1 MSSFSNDNRRIAKN
15 TIYIYIRILVTTL
28 VGLITTRY
36 VLKLLGVSDFG
47 LYNVVGGILGLL
59 GIVNGALSMTTTRFI
74 NYEMGKKDGNVNRV
88 FNICQYMHA
97 GLALILLLLA
107 ETIGVYYVWNVLNV
121 TPDKRADAMFVFQ
134 VSTVVSCL
142 GILNVPYSSLLLA
155 FEKFGID
162 AAMSIFNT
170 LIKLFIVISLFFM
183 PGNTLRY
190 YALGMSLITLITF
203 IAYHYI
209 DYKKW
214 PQVVRLIKIPPMREF
229 REMFVYNNYNML
241 SSLSMVCRSQGSTLL
256 INYFFGTIVNGAFA
270 VAYSIQQYVLTL
282 TDNIDRAASPQIV
295 QNVSKGDEDRSNSL
309 VNSIGKISILI
320 MELAYFPLSVEID
333 SILKLWLGNVPEG
346 AAVFCQYTLLVA
358 VVASTSAGMGQVINA
373 SGKIKWFKIQ
383 MATLYVLVI
392 PVAYIL
398 FKMGCPPYTI
408 LLLFVIS
415 DLMSRINQLILMKYI
430 LKFDVLEFIKHA
442 YLPPLKVFGI
452 MLVYSFL
459 YRLLPING
467 FLIHLIG
474 FVFTLAVTALIEYHV
489 ALTKVERNRITDLIV
504 TRMRKN
510 KSIQNNNVNGHG
522 E

>member
-1 MSSFSNDNRRIAKN
+1 MSSFSNDNKRIAKN
-15 TIYIYIRILVTTL
+15 TMYIYIRILITTL
-28 VGLITTRY
+28 VGLITARY

-59 GIVNGALSMTTTRFI
+59 GLVSGALSMTTTRFI
-74 NYEMGKKDGNVNRV
+74 NYEMGKKDGNVNRI

-97 GLALILLLLA
+97 GLALILLILA
-107 ETIGVYYVWNVLNV
+107 ETIGVYYVLNVLNV
-121 TPDKRADAMFVFQ
+121 APDKRADAMFVFQ

-155 FEKFGID
+155 FEKFGIE

-170 LIKLFIVISLFFM
+170 FFKLFIVVALFYI

-203 IAYHYI
+203 IVYHYI

-214 PQVVRLIKIPPMREF
+214 PQVVRLIKLPPMRDF

-295 QNVSKGDEDRSNSL
+295 QNVSKGDADRSSSL
-309 VNSIGKISILI
+309 VNGIGKISVLI
-320 MELAYFPLSVEID
+320 MELAFFPLALEIGA
-333 SILKLWLGNVPEG
+333 ILKLWLGNVPKG
-346 AAVFCQYTLLVA
+346 AETFCQYTLLVA

-392 PVAYIL
+392 PVAFIL
-398 FKMGCPPYTI
+398 FKMGCQPYTI

-415 DLMSRINQLILMKYI
+415 DLMSRMNQLILMKRI
-430 LKFDVLEFIKHA
+430 LKYDVMEFIKHA

-452 MLVYSFL
+452 MLVYCIL
-459 YRLLPING
+459 YKMLPING
-467 FLIHLIG
+467 FFVHLAG
-474 FVFTLAVTALIEYHV
+474 FVFTFVVTALVEYSV
-489 ALTKVERNRITDLIV
+489 ALTKDEKNKVTDLIV
-504 TRMRKN
+504 NRFIKKN
-510 KSIQNNNVNGHG
+510 RV
-522 E
+522 

>member
-1 MSSFSNDNRRIAKN
+1 MSSFSNDNKRIAKN
-15 TIYIYIRILVTTL
+15 TAYIYLRVLVTTL
-28 VGLITTRY
+28 VGLLTARY

-59 GIVNGALSMTTTRFI
+59 GIVSGALSMTTTRFI
-74 NYEMGKKDGNVNRV
+74 NYEMGKKDGNVNRI
-88 FNICQYMHA
+88 FNICQYMHV

-107 ETIGVYYVWNVLNV
+107 ETVGVYYVLYVLNV
-121 TPDKRADAMFVFQ
+121 SPDKRADAMFVFQ

-155 FEKFGID
+155 FEKFGIE

-170 LIKLFIVISLFFM
+170 FFKLFIVIILFYI

-203 IAYHYI
+203 IVYHYI

-214 PQVVRLIKIPPMREF
+214 PQVVRPIKIPPMREF
-229 REMFVYNNYNML
+229 REMFVYNNYNIL
-241 SSLSMVCRSQGSTLL
+241 SSLSIICRSQGSTLL

-282 TDNIDRAASPQIV
+282 TDNIDRAAAPQIV
-295 QNVSKGDEDRSNSL
+295 QNVSKGDSNRSGSL

-320 MELAYFPLSVEID
+320 MALAYFPLAVEIET
-333 SILKLWLGNVPEG
+333 ILKLWLGNVPEG
-346 AAVFCQYTLLVA
+346 AATFCQYTLLVA
-358 VVASTSAGMGQVINA
+358 FVAATSGGMGQVINA

-392 PVAYIL
+392 PVAFVLY
-398 FKMGCPPYTI
+398 KMGCPPYTI

-415 DLMSRINQLILMKYI
+415 DLLSRINQLILMKHI
-430 LKFDVLEFIKHA
+430 LKYDVRDFIKHA

-452 MLVYSFL
+452 MLVYCFI
-459 YRLLPING
+459 YRMLPIDG
-467 FLIHLIG
+467 FFVHLAG
-474 FVFTLAVTALIEYHV
+474 FVFTLVVTALVEYYV
-489 ALTKVERNRITDLIV
+489 ALTKEEKSKVTDLIV
-504 TRMRKN
+504 SRFRGS
-510 KSIQNNNVNGHG
+510 SI
-522 E
+522 

>member
-1 MSSFSNDNRRIAKN
+1 MSSFSNDNKRIAKN

-28 VGLITTRY
+28 VGLLTARY
-36 VLKLLGVSDFG
+36 VLQLLGVSDFG

-59 GIVNGALSMTTTRFI
+59 GIVSGALSLTTTRFI
-74 NYEMGKKDGNVNRV
+74 NYEMGKKDGDVNRI
-88 FNICQYMHA
+88 FNICQYMHV

-107 ETIGVYYVWNVLNV
+107 ETIGVYYVLNVLNV

-155 FEKFGID
+155 FEKFGIE

-170 LIKLFIVISLFFM
+170 FFKLFIVITLFHI

-190 YALGMSLITLITF
+190 YAFGMSLITLITF
-203 IAYHYI
+203 IVYHYI
-209 DYKKW
+209 AYRKW
-214 PQVVRLIKIPPMREF
+214 PHVVKLIKIPPRREF
-229 REMFVYNNYNML
+229 RDLFVYNNYNML

-256 INYFFGTIVNGAFA
+256 INYFFGTLVNGAFA

-282 TDNIDRAASPQIV
+282 TDNIDRAAAPQIV
-295 QNVSKGDEDRSNSL
+295 QNVSKGDEDRSGSL

-320 MELAYFPLSVEID
+320 MELAYFPLSVEIE

-358 VVASTSAGMGQVINA
+358 VVAATSAGMGQVINA

-392 PVAYIL
+392 PVGYVL

-415 DLMSRINQLILMKYI
+415 DFLCRVNQLILMKYI
-430 LKFDVLEFIKHA
+430 LKYDVMDFVIKA
-442 YLPPLKVFGI
+442 YLPPLKVFVI
-452 MLVYSFL
+452 MLIYCFL
-459 YRLLPING
+459 YRLLLING
-467 FLIHLIG
+467 FLVHLIG
-474 FVFTLAVTALIEYHV
+474 FIFTLAVTALVEYYV
-489 ALTKVERNRITDLIV
+489 ALTKVERNRVTDLIIKRIV
-504 TRMRKN
+504 FFK
-510 KSIQNNNVNGHG
+510 HF
-522 E
+522 